1 MRPDKLNITTY
12 ATLAAMFLHQE
23 NSSAEVIYTDIE
35 PDILIHNPGQIFIL
49 DINDDGIADF
59 NFLFSTT
66 HFAYFT
72 YFGGINFYQLNAIL
86 ALPQNDNAIAAFTGS
101 GGAYVYPYVIDEG
114 ISIGPVTGNFSDKSI
129 QTMAYQ
135 FYAIIQSYFYYPIY
149 IAGDWVFGE
158 TKKYVGLQLHAND
171 SIYYGWLRLDVATNN
186 RSFTVRDFAFET
198 VAETAISTFIPVAIN
213 QISPTYNC
221 DIYANANTIYINLHS
236 TNNKN
241 AIATIYNLEGRKI
254 LSKEINNGTNS
265 ISIENVPAGMYI
277 VNVNCE
283 DQIKSETILLQ

>member
-1 MRPDKLNITTY
+1 MRPDKLNIAKY
-12 ATLAAMFLHQE
+12 AALAAIFLQQK
-23 NSSAEVIYTDIE
+23 NTVAEVIYTDVE
-35 PDILIHNPGQIFIL
+35 PDILIHNPGQMFIL

-101 GGAYVYPYVIDEG
+101 GGAYVYPYAIEEG
-114 ISIGPVTGNFSDKSI
+114 ISIGPLTGNFSDQSI

-149 IAGDWVFGE
+149 LAGDWVFGE

-171 SIYYGWLRLDVATNN
+171 STYYGWLRLDVATNN
-186 RSFTVRDFAFET
+186 RSFTVRDYAFET

-213 QISPTYNC
+213 QITPTLNC
-221 DIYANANTIYINLHS
+221 DIYANDNTVHINLNSNHYH
-236 TNNKN
+236 N
-241 AIATIYNLEGRKI
+241 AFATIYDLSGRQI
-254 LSKEINNGTNS
+254 LATELTIGNNSVLVN
-265 ISIENVPAGMYI
+265 NVPAGMYI
-277 VNVNCE
+277 VNVICE
-283 DQIKSETILLQ
+283 DQIKSESILLQ